1 MDVLL
6 LPLLASVGS
15 QAELSQLGFIEIPI
29 GPKDD
34 TDNTEFLFNNEI
46 YEYHKYDNNTD
57 DTG

>member
-1 MDVLL
+1 MDILL
-6 LPLLASVGS
+6 LYLLASMGS

-46 YEYHKYDNNTD
+46 YEYHKYDNNTG